1 MNRRDMNMKK
11 VIVPA
16 YKYDE
21 ESSTVVDRYICS
33 KCSELVKEEKRL
45 VEGKRMYKR
54 NSIIYYTSCSECKS
68 KK

>member
-1 MNRRDMNMKK
+1 MKMKK

-68 KK
+68 RK